1 MADQHTILK
10 STDFRSI
17 LFPGTDAPTLNET
30 EPACFHDLNL
40 DQIVATLTGG
50 RDDYQLEPIFY
61 TSLSS
66 AQHVQYRQ
74 QIYTDLA
81 RKDVHAHATAFAQAM
96 TTHRGRLAQLPK
108 LHAARQKEFWLLSAM
123 LTYQHAVRDFTNA
136 LEGDELDSDGMR
148 GLRDWLHGYVTG
160 PKFTQ
165 LAEQGEKIRAE
176 LDAIRFTMLLD
187 GLKVTVTPYENEADY
202 SAEVEA
208 TFERFRQGEVKEHLV
223 RFPSYLWL
231 DTVEENVLTLVAK
244 ANPEQFAALDQ
255 YVRSNQDSYLDPI
268 VAETDRALQ
277 FYLSYLE
284 HTERITASGLS
295 FTTPR
300 VTADKAARADDIFDL
315 ALAGKLVAEKKP
327 VVTNSF
333 HLEENERV
341 IVVTGA
347 NQGGKTTFS
356 RTFGQLHWLANLG
369 LPVPGTDA
377 ALFLFDQL
385 FTHYEKEEDITTLHG
400 KLEDELVRIHNIL
413 QAATS
418 DSIIVMNEIFNSTTL
433 DDAILLGTAVLKEI
447 IQRDILALCVTF
459 IDELTT
465 LSDTTVSM
473 VAAVDPHEPANRTFK
488 LERRPADGLAY
499 AVALAEKYELTHDQ
513 LSERIAS

>member
-1 MADQHTILK
+1 MTDPQHK
-10 STDFRSI
+10 PADFRSI
-17 LFPGTDAPTLNET
+17 LFPHTSGVPALVSE
-30 EPACFHDLNL
+30 EPSCFHDLNL
-40 DQIVATLTGG
+40 DQIVATLTSG
-50 RDDYQLEPIFY
+50 RDDYRLEPIFY
-61 TSLSS
+61 TSLTST
-66 AQHVQYRQ
+66 QQVEYRQ
-74 QIYTDLA
+74 QVYADLA
-81 RKDVHAHATAFAQAM
+81 RDEVHAHATAFAQAM
-96 TTHRGRLAQLPK
+96 TTHRSRLAQLSK
-108 LHAARQKEFWLLSAM
+108 LYAARQKEFWLLSAM
-123 LTYQHAVRDFTNA
+123 LTYQHAVRDFAEA
-136 LEGDELDSDGMR
+136 LAGDELESSGMQ
-148 GLRDWLHGYVTG
+148 GLRDWLQAYVAG
-160 PKFTQ
+160 PEFTR
-165 LAEQGEKIRAE
+165 LAEQGEKIRAD

-187 GLKVTVTPYENEADY
+187 GLKVTVTPYADQADY

-208 TFERFRQGEVKEHLV
+208 TFARFRQGEVKDHLV
-223 RFPSYLWL
+223 QFRSSLWL
-231 DTVEENVLTLVAK
+231 DTVEENTLELVAK
-244 ANPEQFAALDQ
+244 ANPETFAALDR
-255 YVRSNQDSYLDPI
+255 YVRENQDRYVDPA
-268 VAETDRALQ
+268 VADTDRGLQ

-284 HTERITASGLS
+284 HTERVSAAGLS
-295 FTTPR
+295 FTMPR
-300 VTADKAARADDIFDL
+300 VTRDKASRASDVFDL
-315 ALAGKLVAEKKP
+315 ALADKLVSEKKP

-400 KLEDELVRIHNIL
+400 KLEDELVRIHDIL
-413 QAATS
+413 QAATG

-433 DDAILLGTAVLKEI
+433 DDAILLGTAVLQEI
-447 IQRDILALCVTF
+447 IERDILALCVTF

-473 VAAVDPHEPANRTFK
+473 VAAVDPAEPATRTFK

-499 AVALAEKYELTHDQ
+499 AVALAEKYGLTHDQ
-513 LSERIAS
+513 LTERIAS